1 MATVEEG
8 GLVCFV
14 QEGPRVAVEGDGKEV
29 ETWEQGDGV
38 EGAVEKS
45 CLVVGLLQLRWVD

>member
-14 QEGPRVAVEGDGKEV
+14 QEGPRVAVEGDGKLSLFYF
-29 ETWEQGDGV
+29 
-38 EGAVEKS
+38 K
-45 CLVVGLLQLRWVD
+45 L